1 MAKVFFLSL
10 LLWLLVPAAR
20 CQNRRQSG
28 ETLNNLITK
37 QDNEL
42 VCPLEIAFIL
52 DSSESAKS
60 FLFEREKTFVRSF
73 SRRVAQ
79 MQVSDW
85 HLKTRLALLYYS
97 SSVRIDQRF
106 TDWQDFDVFVSRLSD
121 AIYIGQGT
129 YSTYAISNAT
139 QLFTSETKE
148 QSVRVALLMTDGSD
162 HPRNPDIMT
171 AVAEAKGH
179 NIKIFTIGLSNLAK
193 DNVNSAKLRVVA
205 SSPAQQYSHSL
216 TDPKLEE
223 RLLQQLEIIAK
234 NECPR
239 PPVCSCEKGERGLP
253 GASGKKGDQGFEGPP
268 GAKGSRGETGA
279 PGLPGINGPEG
290 RPGFKGDKGD
300 QGNCGPP
307 GQKGH
312 KGTEGPPGPRGPRG
326 EQGLKGPPGDQ
337 GQEGQAGPKGDRG
350 LVGAS
355 GPPGEIGIGFP
366 GPKGDKGNPGRP
378 GPLGQTGIG
387 QPGLSGPPGLP
398 GSQGNPGAPGE
409 GLPGPKGDRGFVG
422 PTGGR
427 GPPGYGVRG
436 EKGNAG
442 PPGTPGPLGMP
453 GRGIQGE
460 KGNQGPAGP
469 PGQRGNPGIGLV
481 GTKGEQGFPG
491 DPGATGERG
500 IGEPGPK
507 GEPGSQGLPGES
519 GVPGEDG
526 TMGPKGDLGL
536 PGPKGQDGP
545 PGRGQP
551 GEKGDR
557 GERGS
562 RGQPGPMGPVGP
574 TGGKGKPGNVGLPGV
589 PGPSGRGIP
598 GAKGDPGPVGPP
610 GFAGE
615 TGIGIAGPKG
625 ERGLQGPIG
634 PPGLKGEGY
643 PGQPG
648 PPGLPGLTGEP
659 GPEGT
664 GLPGPK
670 GDRGPPGRSG
680 PDGAPGLGQVGPK
693 GSIGQTGQAGP
704 PGFPGEGIQGPKGEP
719 GYQGIQG
726 PKGSPGEGL
735 PGQKGDRGS
744 PGAQGRKGDRGN
756 PGESGFTGPPGNSGT
771 KGEPGLTREE
781 IIALI
786 RSICGCGRICRVKPL
801 ELVFVIDS
809 SESVG
814 PENFEVIKDFV
825 NTLID
830 RVSVSPEVTR
840 VGVVLYSH
848 INLVVTRIQDR
859 LTRDEVKA
867 AVRRM
872 PYIGEGT
879 YTGSGIRKANE
890 IFRFARPGVKKVAV
904 VITDGQTDHRDTVKL
919 EDAVREAHSAN
930 ITVFAIGVVNQSDP
944 IYDDFKEELKSI
956 ASPPTEEHVFSIEDF
971 RMLPDVESKLLHKV
985 CENIDGSIF
994 STTSSFKP
1002 DALEE
1007 FGVFPYDPKSDD
1019 TDIIGTISPYVER
1032 NDLNRLPDFSLT
1044 YQGTYGPD
1052 PARRPTDPARR
1063 PTDPPL
1069 LIQNDFTAEEGCLEP
1084 LDPGPCRE
1092 YVVKWYFDPKAN
1104 SCAQF
1109 WFGGCNGNKNRF
1121 DSQQICRKSCV
1132 KI

>member
-1 MAKVFFLSL
+1 MAKGFSLCL
-10 LLWLLVPAAR
+10 LLWLLAPAAR

-28 ETLNNLITK
+28 ETLINLTTK
-37 QDNEL
+37 QDGEL
-42 VCPLEIAFIL
+42 VCTLEIAFIL
-52 DSSESAKS
+52 DSSESAKGV
-60 FLFEREKTFVRSF
+60 LFDQEKAFVRSF
-73 SRRVAQ
+73 SKRVVQ

-85 HLKTRLALLYYS
+85 HLKARMALIYYS
-97 SSVRIDQRF
+97 SSVHVDQRF
-106 TDWQDFDVFVSRLSD
+106 RDWQDLDSFLNRLED

-139 QLFTSETKE
+139 QLFASETRE
-148 QSVRVALLMTDGSD
+148 QSVRVALLMTDGVD
-162 HPRNPDIMT
+162 HPRNPDIMM

-205 SSPAQQYSHSL
+205 SSPAQQYFHSL

-239 PPVCSCEKGERGLP
+239 PPVCTCERGER
-253 GASGKKGDQGFEGPP
+253 GPP
-268 GAKGSRGETGA
+268 GAPGKKGEQGNEGASGPKGSRGETGP

-312 KGTEGPPGPRGPRG
+312 KGGEGPPGPRGPRG

-337 GQEGQAGPKGDRG
+337 GHEGPAGPKGDRG
-350 LVGAS
+350 LIGAP
-355 GPPGEIGIGFP
+355 GPPGEIGVGFP
-366 GPKGDKGNPGRP
+366 GPKGDRGNLGRP
-378 GPLGQTGIG
+378 GPPGQVGIG
-387 QPGLSGPPGLP
+387 QPGQPGPPGLQ
-398 GSQGNPGAPGE
+398 GTQGNPGAPGE
-409 GLPGPKGDRGFVG
+409 GLPGPKGDRGYVG

-427 GPPGYGVRG
+427 GPPGYGIKG

-442 PPGTPGPLGMP
+442 PPGSPGPLGMP

-460 KGNQGPAGP
+460 KGNQGLAGP
-469 PGQRGNPGIGLV
+469 PGQKGNPGIGLS
-481 GTKGEQGFPG
+481 GPKGQQGFPG
-491 DPGATGERG
+491 ERGAPGERG

-507 GEPGSQGLPGES
+507 GEPGLRGVPGEP

-526 TMGPKGDLGL
+526 GVGPKGEIGL

-545 PGRGQP
+545 PGRGLP
-551 GEKGDR
+551 GEKGIR

-562 RGQPGPMGPVGP
+562 RGLPGPFGPVGP
-574 TGGKGKPGNVGLPGV
+574 AGAKGEPGNVGNPGV
-589 PGPSGRGIP
+589 SGPPGRGIQGP
-598 GAKGDPGPVGPP
+598 KGDPGPVGPQGP
-610 GFAGE
+610 VGE
-615 TGIGIAGPKG
+615 PGIGIAGPKG
-625 ERGLQGPIG
+625 EIGLRGPIG

-643 PGQPG
+643 PGPPG
-648 PPGLPGLTGEP
+648 PPGLPGLTGET

-670 GDRGPPGRSG
+670 GDRGPPGSPG
-680 PDGAPGLGQVGPK
+680 PAGAPGLGQVGPK
-693 GSIGQTGQAGP
+693 GSIGQTGPAGP
-704 PGFPGEGIQGPKGEP
+704 PGLPGEGIQGPKGDP
-719 GYQGIQG
+719 GYQGLQG
-726 PKGSPGEGL
+726 PRGSPGEGL
-735 PGQKGDRGS
+735 PGQKGDRGL
-744 PGAQGRKGDRGN
+744 PGTQGRKGDRGSN
-756 PGESGFTGPPGNSGT
+756 GEPGTTGPPGNRGT

-781 IIALI
+781 IISLI
-786 RSICGCGRICRVKPL
+786 RSICGCGRICRIQPL

-830 RVSVSPEVTR
+830 RTSVSQEVTR

-848 INLVVTRIQDR
+848 INLVITSIRER
-859 LTRDEVKA
+859 LSRDEVKS

-890 IFRFARPGVKKVAV
+890 IFRFARPGVQKVAV

-930 ITVFAIGVVNQSDP
+930 ITMLVIGVVNQSNP
-944 IYDDFKEELKSI
+944 VYEDFKQELRSI
-956 ASPPTEEHVFSIEDF
+956 ASPPKEEHVFSIEDF
-971 RMLPDVESKLLHKV
+971 RMLFEVESKLLHKI

-994 STTSSFKP
+994 SGTFKP
-1002 DALEE
+1002 GAVEE
-1007 FGVFPYDPKSDD
+1007 FYDSRPDGMGF
-1019 TDIIGTISPYVER
+1019 IGTLAPYLEG
-1032 NDLNRLPDFSLT
+1032 DELNLLPDFSLT
-1044 YQGTYGPD
+1044 DLDRPKQD
-1052 PARRPTDPARR
+1052 PTDR
-1063 PTDPPL
+1063 PPL
-1069 LIQNDFTAEEGCLEP
+1069 IQDDFTTEERCLLP

-1109 WFGGCNGNKNRF
+1109 WFGGCKGNINQF
-1121 DSQQICRKSCV
+1121 DTQEACRKSCV
-1132 KI
+1132 QM